1 VTLVS
6 HVNLIVACITRTFQ
20 RVPYTK
26 GSTNLSCPATFLA
39 KRSCDT
45 RKVKSVSQTES
56 RTGRTVFVRL
66 RENED
71 LLNAIKARAEQN
83 SIHAG
88 FFFLIGT
95 VKRAVL
101 GYYKEGKY
109 KQIEVAG
116 PLEIVSCMGN
126 LSLREDG
133 ELVAHAH
140 IAVADEEGR
149 MFGGHLLP
157 GCPIDATGELI
168 LVETP
173 EVKLKRV
180 LEKKLNLYLWHLG
193 E

>member
-1 VTLVS
+1 M
-6 HVNLIVACITRTFQ
+6 
-20 RVPYTK
+20 
-26 GSTNLSCPATFLA
+26 
-39 KRSCDT
+39 
-45 RKVKSVSQTES
+45 SQTES
-56 RTGRTVFVRL
+56 KTGRTVFIRL
-66 RENED
+66 GENED
-71 LLNAIKARAEQN
+71 LLNTIKGKAKQN
-83 SIHAG
+83 GIRAG

-101 GYYKEGKY
+101 GFYKEGGY

-116 PLEIVSCMGN
+116 PLEIVSCVGN

-140 IAVADEEGR
+140 IGVADEEGR

-173 EVKLKRV
+173 EAKLKRM

-193 E
+193 K